1 MPAAD
6 AVAGGAVEHA
16 RPLLTSTVL
25 AVVLRVAGPVETG
38 VVGHGLGHP
47 ERQASVRIGDAVIH
61 LRDPKT
67 AALVRQRWDAGL
79 GAALRLRERVSQTW
93 LAPRPGT
100 YPAAVS
106 VQLTDQ
112 VRVTHR
118 FVPADPDRRQPAHLE
133 ARVDQLTW
141 LGRPGA
147 RCPDCSGSVSPGRP
161 PNRTCAFPRIR
172 LSTSSCRWVGICDRP
187 GRRDQVAAPAVADDA
202 YLGDVEQPD
211 VPEDDRLP
219 ALRAV

>member
-1 MPAAD
+1 MTTIDPTAA
-6 AVAGGAVEHA
+6 AVTFETAEHA
-16 RPLLTSTVL
+16 RPLLTSTAL

-38 VVGHGLGHP
+38 VTGHGLGHP
-47 ERQASVRIGDAVIH
+47 ERQVSVRIGDAVVH

-106 VQLTDQ
+106 LQLTDQ

-118 FVPADPDRRQPAHLE
+118 FVPADPGGRRPAHLE

-141 LGRPGA
+141 Q
-147 RCPDCSGSVSPGRP
+147 
-161 PNRTCAFPRIR
+161 
-172 LSTSSCRWVGICDRP
+172 ICDLTAWRAI
-187 GRRDQVAAPAVADDA
+187 GDAWLAAHQ
-202 YLGDVEQPD
+202 LIRQ
-211 VPEDDRLP
+211 
-219 ALRAV
+219 